1 MTILYFTKYHL
12 PSLVIFLCFPLF
24 LSYAKIGLLKI
35 REEPYMLIGSQE
47 LIHDINSK
55 LVLTSIIN
63 DGPISRAT
71 LAKNLGLTKA
81 TISTIVQELIDK
93 HLVIESGSDNTS
105 RGRKPILLTFNPYC
119 GYVITID
126 LEDEYLTLMT
136 CHLRG
141 EHFKTTRYP
150 NGRSADEIID
160 YLTLLISQT
169 LNTLPSSPYGVVG
182 ICLGIHGVVYNN
194 KIVFTPY
201 TPYAKVDFVTSL
213 EARFSIPV
221 YLENEANLSIIGEK
235 TFYYNYT
242 NMIGVS
248 IHAGIG
254 LGIIINHELFSGY
267 NGNAGEFGHT
277 IVEVNGLPCPCGNS
291 GCFEQ
296 YASERAL
303 VLQFAEMKNLSKA
316 TIEMLITAYIHQ
328 DPDAI
333 LLIEKFI
340 KYMAIGINNILNIF
354 NPQAIVINGTLVNEL
369 PDIITRISP
378 LLKNRMRH
386 FCHLLPSKLMDTSI
400 LFGGLCVCTQNFL
413 GLKYISLKLSTLK
426 DLPVHKNNH

>member
-1 MTILYFTKYHL
+1 
-12 PSLVIFLCFPLF
+12 
-24 LSYAKIGLLKI
+24 
-35 REEPYMLIGSQE
+35 MLIGSQE

-55 LVLTSIIN
+55 LVLTNIIN

-71 LAKNLGLTKA
+71 LAKKLGLTKA

-119 GYVITID
+119 GHVITID
-126 LEDEYLTLMT
+126 LEEEYLTIMT
-136 CHLRG
+136 CHLKG
-141 EHFKTTRYP
+141 EAFKTTRYP
-150 NGRSADEIID
+150 NNRSADEIID
-160 YLTLLISQT
+160 YLTLLIRQT
-169 LNTLPSSPYGVVG
+169 LDTLPSSFYGVVG
-182 ICLGIHGVVYNN
+182 ICLGIHGVVNNN

-201 TPYAKVDFVTSL
+201 IPYSNVDFVTSL
-213 EARFSIPV
+213 ESRFSIPI

-242 NMIGVS
+242 NMIGIS
-248 IHAGIG
+248 IHSGIG

-277 IVEVNGLPCPCGNS
+277 IVEVNGLPCPCGNL

-303 VLQFAEMKNLSKA
+303 VLKFAKMKNLSKA

-333 LLIEKFI
+333 LLIDEFI

-354 NPQAIVINGTLVNEL
+354 NPEAIVINGTLVNEL
-369 PDIITRISP
+369 PDIMTQIYP

-386 FCHLLPSKLMDTSI
+386 FCHLLPSRLKDTSI
-400 LFGGLCVCTQNFL
+400 LYGGLCVCTQNFL
-413 GLKYISLKLSTLK
+413 GLKYLSLNLSHLK
-426 DLPVHKNNH
+426 DLPLSENDK